1 MTTRFV
7 MPVTA
12 VLVSIM
18 FIAACDSK
26 KAPTPACVE
35 AARLWAEALDTDQRA
50 PDGEKAAEI
59 KIRKDSLSA
68 LEDRKI
74 KACGE

>member
-7 MPVTA
+7 IPVTA
-12 VLVSIM
+12 VLVSILFM
-18 FIAACDSK
+18 AACDSK
-26 KAPTPACVE
+26 KPPTPACIE

-50 PDGEKAAEI
+50 PEGEKAAEI
-59 KIRKDSLSA
+59 KIRKDALSA
-68 LEDRKI
+68 LEDRKV

>member
-1 MTTRFV
+1 MNTRV
-7 MPVTA
+7 GIPVTA
-12 VLVSIM
+12 ALLCIM
-18 FIAACDSK
+18 FISACDSK
-26 KAPTPACVE
+26 KPPTPACIE

-50 PDGEKAAEI
+50 PEGEKASEI
-59 KIRKDSLSA
+59 KIRKDALAA

>member
-7 MPVTA
+7 IPVTA
-12 VLVSIM
+12 ALVSIM
-18 FIAACDSK
+18 LIAACDSK

-35 AARLWAEALDTDQRA
+35 AARLWAEALDTDARA
-50 PDGEKAAEI
+50 PEGEKAAEI

-68 LEDRKI
+68 LEDRKV